1 MDWPFFC
8 SVLTLIVWKG
18 HVKGDWEKVRCL
30 HCSGVHIFHQT
41 VVHSLWLLS
50 CYHTAE
56 NNIPV
61 CREILFQIVAENK
74 LLFLTVLKHR
84 DLEKPLKYS
93 TEIMIKMCILSMKE
107 TNNDTSGKCCS
118 CLLSVSPSSETQE
131 EVVFL
136 SSLVKVR
143 LHQMK
148 YWAKN

>member
-30 HCSGVHIFHQT
+30 HRSGVHIFRQT

-61 CREILFQIVAENK
+61 CREILFQRTSC
-74 LLFLTVLKHR
+74 LFWQFQNTETSKTSV
-84 DLEKPLKYS
+84 S
-93 TEIMIKMCILSMKE
+93 TEIMIKMCILSIKE

-118 CLLSVSPSSETQE
+118 CLLSDSPSSETQE
-131 EVVFL
+131 EVAFL
-136 SSLVKVR
+136 SWLIKVR

-148 YWAKN
+148 YRAKN